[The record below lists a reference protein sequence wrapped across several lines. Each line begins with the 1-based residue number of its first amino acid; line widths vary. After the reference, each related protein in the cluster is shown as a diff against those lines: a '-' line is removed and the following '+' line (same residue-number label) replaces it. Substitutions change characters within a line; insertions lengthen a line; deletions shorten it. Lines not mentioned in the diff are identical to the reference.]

1 MYPVGI
7 IVSYVEVTKKMI
19 CPEDIMIDSYSF
31 SPTRRNPAWANYIRT
46 TAPWTCLPDS
56 NSKIYLFPS
65 PPLFPQSPSL
75 SRSEFS
81 VLIRPNSFL
90 LKRAHLPS
98 QLTTMSKGKKRD
110 ILWGFYMGPINF
122 GSCKVYHNHFR
133 SDIISD
139 SHQKSVLS
147 KVILFY
153 KVP

>member
-7 IVSYVEVTKKMI
+7 IVSYVEVIKRMI

-65 PPLFPQSPSL
+65 PPLFPNLHPSVDL
-75 SRSEFS
+75 
-81 VLIRPNSFL
+81 NSQFWSDPIL
-90 LKRAHLPS
+90 FFLKRVHLPS
-98 QLTTMSKGKKRD
+98 QLTTMSKGKTKRYSM
-110 ILWGFYMGPINF
+110 GFYMGPIKF

-133 SDIISD
+133 PDIISD

-147 KVILFY
+147 KEILFY